1 MVHSRSPIDGTM
13 VGGLFPACGL
23 PMVRQTPFLA
33 LTLAI
38 GGFVCAGASHVAA
51 QRPTFSSQS
60 QAVVLHVAVRD
71 KRGYV
76 DGLDETAFRVLE
88 EKEPQAI
95 TYFSSQDT
103 PVTVGLIIDSSGSM
117 GANRMRVIAAAL
129 AFARTSN
136 PADEIF
142 ALGFN
147 EHVLA
152 PLPEDAPFTNDP
164 ARLRVA
170 FEQAIGA
177 RGQSAVYDAVE
188 AGLKYVDKGHYDRK
202 VLVLASDGADNASRT
217 ARPQLLADAEASNAV
232 VYTVALIDPLEDKD
246 PGFLRQLA
254 EMTGGQAFE
263 PSDVKQVGDVLQKI
277 AQDIRKVYT
286 IGYVPSRLSANSE
299 MRRVTVEV
307 TLPNGSKARVR
318 TRREYRA
325 GHAEEPA
332 DDR

>member
-1 MVHSRSPIDGTM
+1 V
-13 VGGLFPACGL
+13 
-23 PMVRQTPFLA
+23 
-33 LTLAI
+33 
-38 GGFVCAGASHVAA
+38 A

-76 DGLDETAFRVLE
+76 DGLDESAFRVLE
-88 EKEPQAI
+88 DKEPQTI

-103 PVTVGLIIDSSGSM
+103 PVTLGLVIDSSGSM
-117 GANRMRVIAAAL
+117 GANRARVIAAAL

-147 EHVLA
+147 ERVIA
-152 PLPEDAPFTNDP
+152 PLPGDAPFTSDQG
-164 ARLRVA
+164 RLRIA
-170 FEQAIGA
+170 LEQAIGA
-177 RGQSAVYDAVE
+177 RGQSAVYDGVE
-188 AGLKYVDKGHYDRK
+188 AGLKYLGKGHYDRK
-202 VLVLASDGADNASRT
+202 VLVLASDGADNAST
-217 ARPQLLADAEASNAV
+217 IAKARVLADAEASNAV

-246 PGFLRQLA
+246 TGFLRQLA
-254 EMTGGQAFE
+254 EMTGGEAFE
-263 PSDVKQVGDVLQKI
+263 PSDVKQVGDALQKI

-286 IGYVPSRLSANSE
+286 IGYVPSRLSTNNE

-307 TLPNGSKARVR
+307 MLPNGTKARVR

-325 GHAEEPA
+325 GRAEELS